1 MIKANS
7 KNFLLVVFTASLFIA
22 VMFGGRS
29 SLSLTI
35 EGIGQSDYLNYLQIS
50 FSFALGQLV
59 TGAVAPF
66 SGMLADKY
74 GTGRTL
80 IIGVFMT
87 IIGCLLIPLSSNPI
101 TLSISLGII
110 SSLGVGI
117 AGLPVVLAS
126 VNKLIEPRK
135 VGLAFG
141 FVNAGQSLGQLVIA
155 PLAGFIVLKFGWV
168 DFIYFLCL
176 LLLIIMPCSFILR
189 SRLEE
194 SDTSGENEV
203 GLKKNF
209 VHSLQNTELYLLSFW
224 VFRLRFSR
232 SIYRHAYA
240 WRNCSLWYVTCSLWM
255 VPRINW
261 AFQYYWKYLCWMVH
275 LSAKH
280 AVFFILYL
288 FVPKCNRIAV
298 FTLTKRSSFNF
309 VFFGCFRLHVFFCY
323 SSHGGVD
330 W

>member
-194 SDTSGENEV
+194 SDTSIQTKLA
-203 GLKKNF
+203 LKK
-209 VHSLQNTELYLLSFW
+209 
-224 VFRLRFSR
+224 
-232 SIYRHAYA
+232 
-240 WRNCSLWYVTCSLWM
+240 
-255 VPRINW
+255 
-261 AFQYYWKYLCWMVH
+261 LC
-275 LSAKH
+275 
-280 AVFFILYL
+280 
-288 FVPKCNRIAV
+288 P
-298 FTLTKRSSFNF
+298 
-309 VFFGCFRLHVFFCY
+309 
-323 SSHGGVD
+323 
-330 W
+330 